1 MNSPIMPTYGRQEIA
16 FVKGEGSWLIDSKG
30 NRYLDALSGIA
41 VMVLGH
47 SNPAITRAI
56 TEQSRELIHT
66 SNLYRIP
73 NQEKLAGQLQ
83 AISGMDNMFFA
94 NSGAEANECAIKI
107 ARLHGHKK
115 KIENPVIIVAD
126 SAFHGRTLATLTA
139 TGNRKV
145 HAGFEPLVDGFVRVP
160 FNDIE
165 AIKNVAENN
174 KSVVAI
180 FVEPVQ
186 GEGGIRI
193 PNIHYLKELRNIC
206 DQKDWLLM
214 LDEIQTGYGR
224 TGTFFSYQNYDVTP
238 DIATLAKGL
247 GNGVPIGVCL
257 AKGKAS
263 ELMQPGNHG
272 STFGGNPL
280 VCHVASAVLDEIE
293 RQKLPERA
301 SQLGLRMKKTFEDRI
316 GSLNIVREIRGIG
329 LMFGIELNEPCSH
342 LVGKALEKKLLI
354 NVTAGN
360 VIRLLPPLTITDA
373 EADQICELVSQLIE
387 GR

>member
-1 MNSPIMPTYGRQEIA
+1 MPTYGRQELA
-16 FVKGEGSWLIDSKG
+16 FVKGEGSWLIDSNG
-30 NRYLDALSGIA
+30 ERYLDALSGIA

-83 AISGMDNMFFA
+83 RISGMSNMFFA

-115 KIENPVIIVAD
+115 DIENPLIVVAD
-126 SAFHGRTLATLTA
+126 SSFHGRTLATLTA

-145 HAGFEPLVDGFVRVP
+145 HVGFEPLVEGFVRVP

-174 KSVVAI
+174 RSVVAI

-193 PNIHYLKELRNIC
+193 PSDLYLKELRKIC
-206 DQKDWLLM
+206 DEKDWLLM

-224 TGTFFSYQNYDVTP
+224 TGSFFSYQNHDVVP
-238 DIATLAKGL
+238 DVATLAKGL
-247 GNGVPIGVCL
+247 GNGLPIGVCL
-257 AKGKAS
+257 AKGQAS
-263 ELMQPGNHG
+263 ELMKPGNHG

-280 VCHVASAVLDEIE
+280 VCRVASAVLDEIE
-293 RQKLPERA
+293 RQNLPKR
-301 SQLGLRMKKTFEDRI
+301 SRDLGLRMKKVFEDRI
-316 GSLNIVREIRGIG
+316 GSLNIVKEVRGIG
-329 LMFGIELNEPCSH
+329 LMLGIELNEPCSQ
-342 LVGKALEKKLLI
+342 LVEKALEKKILI

-360 VIRLLPPLTITDA
+360 VIRLLPPLTVSDA
-373 EADQICELVSQLIE
+373 EADQICELVCQLVE

>member
-1 MNSPIMPTYGRQEIA
+1 MPTYGRQELA
-16 FVKGEGSWLIDSKG
+16 FVKGEGSWLIDSNG
-30 NRYLDALSGIA
+30 ERYLDALSGIA

-83 AISGMDNMFFA
+83 RISGMSNMFFA

-115 KIENPVIIVAD
+115 DIENPLIVVAD
-126 SAFHGRTLATLTA
+126 SSFHGRTLATLTA

-145 HAGFEPLVDGFVRVP
+145 HVGFEPLVEGFVRVP

-174 KSVVAI
+174 RSVVAI

-193 PNIHYLKELRNIC
+193 PSDLYLKELRKIC
-206 DQKDWLLM
+206 DEKDWLLM

-224 TGTFFSYQNYDVTP
+224 TGSFFSYQNHDVVP
-238 DIATLAKGL
+238 DVATLAKGL
-247 GNGVPIGVCL
+247 GNGLPIGVCL
-257 AKGKAS
+257 AKGQAS
-263 ELMQPGNHG
+263 ELMKPGNHG

-280 VCHVASAVLDEIE
+280 VCRVASAVLDEIE
-293 RQKLPERA
+293 RQNLPKR
-301 SQLGLRMKKTFEDRI
+301 SRDLGLRMKKVFEDRI
-316 GSLNIVREIRGIG
+316 GSLNIVKEVRGIG
-329 LMFGIELNEPCSH
+329 LMLGIELNEPCSQ
-342 LVGKALEKKLLI
+342 LVEKALEKKILI

-360 VIRLLPPLTITDA
+360 VIRLLPPLTVSDA
-373 EADQICELVSQLIE
+373 EADQICELVCQLVE
-387 GR
+387 GH

>member
-1 MNSPIMPTYGRQEIA
+1 MPTYGRQELA
-16 FVKGEGSWLIDSKG
+16 FVKGEGSWLIDSNG
-30 NRYLDALSGIA
+30 ERYLDALSGIA

-56 TEQSRELIHT
+56 IEQSGELIHT

-83 AISGMDNMFFA
+83 RISGMSNMFFA

-115 KIENPVIIVAD
+115 DIENPLIVVAD
-126 SAFHGRTLATLTA
+126 SSFHGRTLATLTA

-145 HAGFEPLVDGFVRVP
+145 HVGFEPLVEGFVRVP

-174 KSVVAI
+174 RSVVAI

-193 PNIHYLKELRNIC
+193 PSDLYLKELRKIC

-224 TGTFFSYQNYDVTP
+224 TGSFFSYQNHDVVP
-238 DIATLAKGL
+238 DVATLAKGL
-247 GNGVPIGVCL
+247 GNGLPIGVCL
-257 AKGKAS
+257 AKGQAS
-263 ELMQPGNHG
+263 ELMKPGNHG

-280 VCHVASAVLDEIE
+280 VCRVASAVLDEIE
-293 RQKLPERA
+293 RQNLPKR
-301 SQLGLRMKKTFEDRI
+301 SRDLGLRMKKVFEDRI
-316 GSLNIVREIRGIG
+316 GSLNIVKEVRGIG
-329 LMFGIELNEPCSH
+329 LMLGIELNEPCSQ
-342 LVGKALEKKLLI
+342 LVEKALEKKILI

-360 VIRLLPPLTITDA
+360 VIRLLPPLTVSDA
-373 EADQICELVSQLIE
+373 EADQICELVCQLVE

>member
-1 MNSPIMPTYGRQEIA
+1 MPTYGRQELA
-16 FVKGEGSWLIDSKG
+16 FVKGEGSWLIDSNG
-30 NRYLDALSGIA
+30 ERYLDALSGIA

-56 TEQSRELIHT
+56 IEQSSELIHT

-83 AISGMDNMFFA
+83 RISGMSNMFFA

-115 KIENPVIIVAD
+115 DIENPLIVVAD
-126 SAFHGRTLATLTA
+126 SSFHGRTLATLTA

-145 HAGFEPLVDGFVRVP
+145 HVGFEPLVEGFVRVP

-174 KSVVAI
+174 RSVVAI

-193 PNIHYLKELRNIC
+193 PSDLYLKELRKIC

-224 TGTFFSYQNYDVTP
+224 TGSFFSYQNHDVVP
-238 DIATLAKGL
+238 DVATLAKGL

-257 AKGKAS
+257 AKGQAS
-263 ELMQPGNHG
+263 ELMKPGNHG

-280 VCHVASAVLDEIE
+280 VCRVASAVLDEIE
-293 RQKLPERA
+293 RQNLPKR
-301 SQLGLRMKKTFEDRI
+301 SRDLGLRMKKAFEDRI
-316 GSLNIVREIRGIG
+316 GSLNIVKEVRGIG
-329 LMFGIELNEPCSH
+329 LMLGIELNEPCSH
-342 LVGKALEKKLLI
+342 LVEKALEKKILI

-360 VIRLLPPLTITDA
+360 VIRLLPPLTVSDA
-373 EADQICELVSQLIE
+373 EADQICELVCQLVE

>member
-16 FVKGEGSWLIDSKG
+16 FVKGEGSWLIDSRG
-30 NRYLDALSGIA
+30 DRYLDALSGIA
-41 VMVLGH
+41 VMALGH
-47 SNPAITRAI
+47 SNPAVTKAI
-56 TEQSRELIHT
+56 TEQSSELIHT

-83 AISGMDNMFFA
+83 KISGMDNMFFA

-107 ARLHGHKK
+107 ARLHGHNK
-115 KIENPVIIVAD
+115 KIENPVIVVAD

-160 FNDIE
+160 FNNIE
-165 AIKNVAENN
+165 AVKNVAENN
-174 KSVVAI
+174 KNVVAI

-193 PNIHYLKELRNIC
+193 PHAHYLKELRDIC

-224 TGTFFSYQNYDVTP
+224 TGAFFSYQNYDVIP

-257 AKGKAS
+257 ARGKAS

-280 VCHVASAVLDEIE
+280 VCRVASAVIEEIE
-293 RQKLPERA
+293 RQNLPERA
-301 SQLGLRMKKTFEDRI
+301 RQLGIRMKKVFEDRI
-316 GSLNIVREIRGIG
+316 GSLNIVREIRGVG
-329 LMFGIELNEPCSH
+329 LMFGIELNEPCPH
-342 LVGKALEKKLLI
+342 LVEKALEKKLLI

-360 VIRLLPPLTITDA
+360 IIRLLPPLTISDA
-373 EADQICELVSQLIE
+373 EADQICELVCQLIE

>member
-1 MNSPIMPTYGRQEIA
+1 MPTYGRQELA
-16 FVKGEGSWLIDSKG
+16 FVKGEGSWLIDSNG
-30 NRYLDALSGIA
+30 ERYLDALSGIA

-56 TEQSRELIHT
+56 IEQSSKLIHT

-83 AISGMDNMFFA
+83 RISGMSNMFFA

-115 KIENPVIIVAD
+115 DIENPLIVVAD
-126 SAFHGRTLATLTA
+126 SSFHGRTLATLTA

-145 HAGFEPLVDGFVRVP
+145 HVGFEPLVEGFVRVP

-174 KSVVAI
+174 RSVVAI

-193 PNIHYLKELRNIC
+193 PSDLYLKELRKIC

-224 TGTFFSYQNYDVTP
+224 TGSFFSYQNHDVVP
-238 DIATLAKGL
+238 DVATLAKGL
-247 GNGVPIGVCL
+247 GNGLPIGVCL
-257 AKGKAS
+257 AKGQAS
-263 ELMQPGNHG
+263 ELMKPGNHG

-280 VCHVASAVLDEIE
+280 VCRVASAVLDEIE
-293 RQKLPERA
+293 RQNLPKR
-301 SQLGLRMKKTFEDRI
+301 SRDLGLRMKKVFEDRI
-316 GSLNIVREIRGIG
+316 GSLNIVKEVRGIG
-329 LMFGIELNEPCSH
+329 LMLGIELNEPCSQ
-342 LVGKALEKKLLI
+342 LVEKALEKKILI

-360 VIRLLPPLTITDA
+360 VIRLLPPLTVSDA
-373 EADQICELVSQLIE
+373 EADQICELVCQLVE
-387 GR
+387 GH

>member
-16 FVKGEGSWLIDSKG
+16 FVKGEGSWLIDSRG
-30 NRYLDALSGIA
+30 DRYLDALSGIA
-41 VMVLGH
+41 VMALGH
-47 SNPAITRAI
+47 SNPAVTKAI
-56 TEQSRELIHT
+56 TEQSSELIHT

-83 AISGMDNMFFA
+83 KISGMDNMFFA

-107 ARLHGHKK
+107 ARLHGHNK
-115 KIENPVIIVAD
+115 KIENPVIVVAD

-160 FNDIE
+160 FNNIE
-165 AIKNVAENN
+165 AVKNVAENN
-174 KSVVAI
+174 KNVVAI

-193 PNIHYLKELRNIC
+193 PHAHYLKELRDIC

-224 TGTFFSYQNYDVTP
+224 TGAFFSYQNYDVIP

-257 AKGKAS
+257 ARGKAS

-280 VCHVASAVLDEIE
+280 VCRVASAVIEEIE
-293 RQKLPERA
+293 RQNLPERA
-301 SQLGLRMKKTFEDRI
+301 RQLGIRMKKVFEDRI
-316 GSLNIVREIRGIG
+316 GSLNIVREIRGVG
-329 LMFGIELNEPCSH
+329 LMFGIELNEPCPH
-342 LVGKALEKKLLI
+342 LVEK
-354 NVTAGN
+354 
-360 VIRLLPPLTITDA
+360 PL
-373 EADQICELVSQLIE
+373 
-387 GR
+387 RKNY

>member
-1 MNSPIMPTYGRQEIA
+1 MGSPIMPTYGRQELA
-16 FVKGEGSWLIDSKG
+16 FVKGEGSWLIDSNG
-30 NRYLDALSGIA
+30 ERYLDALSGIA

-56 TEQSRELIHT
+56 IEQSSELIHT

-83 AISGMDNMFFA
+83 RISGMSNMFFA

-115 KIENPVIIVAD
+115 DIENPLIVVAD
-126 SAFHGRTLATLTA
+126 SSFHGRTLATLTA

-145 HAGFEPLVDGFVRVP
+145 HAGFEPLVEGFIRVP

-165 AIKNVAENN
+165 AIKSVAENN
-174 KSVVAI
+174 RSVAAI

-193 PNIHYLKELRNIC
+193 PSDLYLKELRKIC

-224 TGTFFSYQNYDVTP
+224 TGSFFSYQNHDVVP
-238 DIATLAKGL
+238 DVATLAKGL

-257 AKGKAS
+257 AKGQAS
-263 ELMQPGNHG
+263 ELMKPGNHG

-280 VCHVASAVLDEIE
+280 VCRVASAVLDEIE
-293 RQKLPERA
+293 RQNLPKR
-301 SQLGLRMKKTFEDRI
+301 SRDLGLRMKKVFEDRI
-316 GSLNIVREIRGIG
+316 GSLNIVKEVRGIG
-329 LMFGIELNEPCSH
+329 LMLGIELNEPCSQ
-342 LVGKALEKKLLI
+342 LVEKALEKKILI

-360 VIRLLPPLTITDA
+360 VIRLLPPLTVSDA
-373 EADQICELVSQLIE
+373 EADQICELVCQLVE